1 MVERALHPRIHF
13 GFDDGMTGV
22 HYSRR
27 TVTMQLAHVL
37 DFKEKPNVVVTV
49 SSSMPVRAAV
59 DLLCEH
65 QISALP
71 VVDSDDGKIAGI
83 VTERDFVTKCCAT
96 GTRGA
101 DCVVGDIM
109 SRDVII
115 GKTTDKVIDVLG
127 LMSTKHIHHLPLVDN
142 EKKLIGIVSIGDVLR
157 ALYHENEVHLRRL
170 GEYMAATYHNDVY

>member
-1 MVERALHPRIHF
+1 
-13 GFDDGMTGV
+13 
-22 HYSRR
+22 
-27 TVTMQLAHVL
+27 MQLAHVL

-49 SSSMPVRAAV
+49 SPSTPVREAV
-59 DLLCEH
+59 DLLCAH

-71 VVDSDDGKIAGI
+71 VVENGEMVGI

-109 SRDVII
+109 TRDVIV
-115 GKTTDKVIDVLG
+115 GKSTDKVIDVLG
-127 LMSTKHIHHLPLVDN
+127 RMSKNHIHHLPLTDDAG
-142 EKKLIGIVSIGDVLR
+142 KLIGIVSIGDVLR

-170 GEYMAATYHNDVY
+170 AEYMSATYHNDVY